1 MDRLFEVKLE
11 RVEEYR
17 FDVELGD
24 KANTVLVMD
33 EPAPLGSDSGPNAA
47 RVLAGAIG
55 HCLSASLL
63 YCLDKSRIDVADVH
77 AHVTG
82 SIVRNPDGRL
92 RLGALNVKL
101 QPTLLTSA
109 PGRVDRC
116 LEIFEDFCIVTQSV
130 RTGLDVAVEV
140 DIGQATEPEK
150 SEKDGAATP

>member
-11 RVEEYR
+11 RAEEYR

-24 KANTVLVMD
+24 EANTVLVMD
-33 EPAPLGSDSGPNAA
+33 EPAPLGNDSGPNAA

-55 HCLSASLL
+55 HCLSASLI
-63 YCLDKSRIDVADVH
+63 YCLDKSRIEVADVH

-92 RLGALNVKL
+92 RLGSLKVKL
-101 QPTLLTSA
+101 EPKLLTEA
-109 PGRVDRC
+109 PGRIDRC

-130 RTGLDVAVEV
+130 RAGLDVVVEV
-140 DIGQATEPEK
+140 DVGQAMESEPEK
-150 SEKDGAATP
+150 DRAASP